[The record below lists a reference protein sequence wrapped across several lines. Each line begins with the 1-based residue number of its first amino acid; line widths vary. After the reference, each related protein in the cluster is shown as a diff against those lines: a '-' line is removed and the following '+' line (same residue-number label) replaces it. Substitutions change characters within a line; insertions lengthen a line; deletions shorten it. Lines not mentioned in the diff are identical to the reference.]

1 MKTFKSKKHKRKVN
15 YLVMFTTD
23 AVDGKISQMR
33 FTPFWL
39 RTLVLLLCIVI
50 GTVAGLLAYG
60 ELIFSNING
69 QITAQKDIIANLE
82 EEKEQLISE
91 RDALSEK
98 VTILSET
105 LNQKVLLEQEEE
117 ELLIAMALPTE
128 FPLTGSAQVEETTR
142 GEVRQAELEAAGI
155 RIRDFDAN
163 NGEADP
169 EETQPISLF
178 TATDG
183 TSAIASGSGTVIEVA
198 DDVDFGYRVVID
210 HGNGY
215 KSVYLNKSEPV
226 VREGDS
232 ISCGASIY
240 MIKSDNTTL
249 GYQIIENDTYIN
261 AMDMIAISG

>member
-23 AVDGKISQMR
+23 AVDGKMSQMR

-39 RTLVLLLCIVI
+39 RTLIFLICIGV
-50 GTVAGLLAYG
+50 GTIVGFFAYG
-60 ELIFSNING
+60 ESIYSSISSQLSK
-69 QITAQKDIIANLE
+69 QKDIIATLE

-91 RDALSEK
+91 RDNLNEK
-98 VTILSET
+98 VAILSET
-105 LNQKVLLEQEEE
+105 LNQKVLQEKEEE

-128 FPLTGSAQVEETTR
+128 FPLTGSAQVEETNR
-142 GEVRQAELEAAGI
+142 GEIRRAELEAAGI
-155 RIRDFDAN
+155 HIRDFDAN
-163 NGEADP
+163 DNVDP
-169 EETQPISLF
+169 EEAQSICLF
-178 TATDG
+178 IATDG
-183 TSAIASGSGTVIEVA
+183 TSAVASGNGTVIEVA

-232 ISCGASIY
+232 ISCGATIY
-240 MIKSDNTTL
+240 MIKSENTTF
-249 GYQIIENDTYIN
+249 GYQIMENDTYIN

>member
-23 AVDGKISQMR
+23 AVDGKMSQIR

-39 RTLVLLLCIVI
+39 RTLILLFCIGV
-50 GTVAGLLAYG
+50 GTLAGFLAYG
-60 ELIFSNING
+60 EMIYSGISG
-69 QITAQKDIIANLE
+69 QLDKQKEVIAALE
-82 EEKEQLISE
+82 EEKEQLLSE
-91 RDALSEK
+91 RDALNEK
-98 VTILSET
+98 VAILSET
-105 LNQKVLLEQEEE
+105 LNQKVILEKEEE
-117 ELLIAMALPTE
+117 ELMIAMALPTE

-142 GEVRQAELEAAGI
+142 GEIRNADLEAAGI
-155 RIRDFDAN
+155 QIRDFDASDDTVDPV
-163 NGEADP
+163 EA
-169 EETQPISLF
+169 QPISLF
-178 TATDG
+178 TATEG
-183 TSAIASGSGTVIEVA
+183 TSAVASGNGTVVEVA

-240 MIKSDNTTL
+240 MIKSENTTL
-249 GYQIIENDTYIN
+249 GYQILENDTYIN